1 MWIKGIDGIDN
12 KIINLLLENGRMPF
26 SEIAEQVNLTRT
38 AVKNRI
44 TALEEKG
51 IIEGYRVIINPHN
64 APEMMTFVVNIETTA
79 EKFEQ
84 TKEYFAKTSETLTIV
99 QTTGNCH
106 LLAICVA
113 PDVRTMREFINVTYR
128 KLEGITSINAQAV
141 LDVVKGKII
150 PEK

>member
-113 PDVRTMREFINVTYR
+113 PDVRTMREFINATDR

>member
-12 KIINLLLENGRMPF
+12 KIINLLLEDGRMSY
-26 SEIAEQVNLTRT
+26 SEIAEKVDLTRT

-44 TALEEKG
+44 TALEKQG
-51 IIEGYRVIINPHN
+51 IIEGYRAVINPHN

-84 TKEYFAKTSETLTIV
+84 TKEHFVKLDETLTIV

-106 LLAICVA
+106 LMAICVA
-113 PDVRTMREFINVTYR
+113 PDVKTMRDFINYVY
-128 KLEGITSINAQAV
+128 KKMEGITSINAHAI
-141 LDVVKGKII
+141 LDVIKGAII

>member
-12 KIINLLLENGRMPF
+12 KIINLLLENGRISY
-26 SEIAEQVNLTRT
+26 SEIAEKVNLTRT

-44 TALEEKG
+44 SSLEEKG
-51 IIEGYRVIINPHN
+51 IIQGYRAVVNPHN

-79 EKFEQ
+79 DKFES
-84 TKEYFAKTSETLTIV
+84 TKEYFVKLDETLTIV

-106 LLAICVA
+106 LMAICVA
-113 PDVRTMREFINVTYR
+113 ADVKTMREFINSVYR
-128 KLEGITSINAQAV
+128 KVEGITSINAHAV
-141 LDVVKGKII
+141 LDVIKGAII

>member
-84 TKEYFAKTSETLTIV
+84 TK
-99 QTTGNCH
+99 
-106 LLAICVA
+106 
-113 PDVRTMREFINVTYR
+113 
-128 KLEGITSINAQAV
+128 
-141 LDVVKGKII
+141 
-150 PEK
+150 

>member
-26 SEIAEQVNLTRT
+26 SAIAEEVNLTRT

-51 IIEGYRVIINPHN
+51 IIEGYRAIINPHN
-64 APEMMTFVVNIETTA
+64 APEMLTFVVNIETTA

-113 PDVRTMREFINVTYR
+113 PDVRTMREFINETYR

>member
-51 IIEGYRVIINPHN
+51 IIEGYRAIINPHN
-64 APEMMTFVVNIETTA
+64 APEMLTFVVNIETTA

-113 PDVRTMREFINVTYR
+113 PDVRTMREFINDTYR
-128 KLEGITSINAQAV
+128 KVEGITSINAQAV
-141 LDVVKGKII
+141 LEVVKGKII

>member
-113 PDVRTMREFINVTYR
+113 PDVRTMREFINATYR
-128 KLEGITSINAQAV
+128 KLECITSINAQAV